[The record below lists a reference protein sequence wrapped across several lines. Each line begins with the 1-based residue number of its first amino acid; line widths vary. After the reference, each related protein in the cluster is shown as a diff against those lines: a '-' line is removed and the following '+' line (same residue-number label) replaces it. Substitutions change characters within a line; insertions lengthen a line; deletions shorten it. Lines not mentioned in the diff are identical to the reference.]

1 MKGVLECVWKSIQCP
16 CFEFA
21 QKSFYLRPKFFNGIQ
36 IRTIRWKIDERH
48 YFSRRIMSNV
58 RFDEL
63 ELMLMAMFEQPTIK
77 DTIQV
82 LMEVQPLVAED
93 AEMAALVQQ
102 TIQKMQQFKGL
113 ELEWHRPE
121 DDAGK

>member
-1 MKGVLECVWKSIQCP
+1 
-16 CFEFA
+16 
-21 QKSFYLRPKFFNGIQ
+21 
-36 IRTIRWKIDERH
+36 
-48 YFSRRIMSNV
+48 MSNV

-102 TIQKMQQFKGL
+102 TMQQLNEQQFKGL